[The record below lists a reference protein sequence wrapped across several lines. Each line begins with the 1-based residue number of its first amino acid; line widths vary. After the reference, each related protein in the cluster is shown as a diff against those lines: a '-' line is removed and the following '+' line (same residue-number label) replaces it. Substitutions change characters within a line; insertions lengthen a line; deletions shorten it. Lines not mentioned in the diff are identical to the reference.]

1 MKRRYYR
8 WYSKTYI
15 FNEKL
20 NRKFTTVGAA
30 VFISA
35 FTLLFFGLNTNLSM
49 LFITFAVA
57 VSLIITDALSL
68 IGKFPQ
74 FKIIRFLPQFISKD
88 QKLKY
93 RVSIKNNGKNVQ
105 NEDIFYKEIVA
116 DPRPDYDSFIST
128 PEPGEE
134 KRNRYDRKMAYYRW
148 KWLIERNSGGSTQE
162 FSVTGEKI
170 DDGTVFEA
178 EFMPERRGKIMFS
191 GAYLFRKG
199 VFGLFKKGKVVD
211 FPGDITVFPK
221 ILHVDQMECMDGSRN
236 ADSEKVRE
244 TPETGPGY
252 ELKSL
257 REYVPGDSP
266 RTIHWRS
273 SAKTGDLKVKEF
285 HKEVDAGTVMFI
297 DNFFSESYS
306 DDFEDLMTVAASLL
320 NNSYEVGKMPQSI
333 VIGQESFD
341 IASTSRDSLL
351 RALSALALT
360 GNDRSANLINS
371 VKDLTESAKEC
382 CSVIFLTS
390 NYDEKRFL
398 MIESLFKHK
407 VPVTLIF
414 TGERRTLSAPVVF
427 EKQVTKDDLNSGA
440 LKL

>member
-1 MKRRYYR
+1 MKRRYYN

-20 NRKFTTVGAA
+20 NRKFTTAGAA

-49 LFITFAVA
+49 LFVTFSIA

-68 IGKFPQ
+68 SGKMRQ
-74 FKIIRFLPQFISKD
+74 LKVVRYLPPFISRG

-93 RVSIKNNGKNVQ
+93 KVLIKNYGGELQKG
-105 NEDIFYKEIVA
+105 ELFYKEMIS
-116 DPRPDYDSFIST
+116 DPRPDYESFIST

-148 KWLIERNSGGSTQE
+148 KWLIGRNSGGGTQE
-162 FSVTGEKI
+162 FSVTGEKM
-170 DDGTVFEA
+170 DDGEVFEA

-211 FPGDITVFPK
+211 FPGDIIVFPK

-333 VIGQESFD
+333 VIGQ
-341 IASTSRDSLL
+341 
-351 RALSALALT
+351 
-360 GNDRSANLINS
+360 
-371 VKDLTESAKEC
+371 
-382 CSVIFLTS
+382 
-390 NYDEKRFL
+390 
-398 MIESLFKHK
+398 
-407 VPVTLIF
+407 
-414 TGERRTLSAPVVF
+414 
-427 EKQVTKDDLNSGA
+427 
-440 LKL
+440 

>member
-1 MKRRYYR
+1 MKRRYYN

-20 NRKFTTVGAA
+20 NRKFTTTGAA

-49 LFITFAVA
+49 LFITFAAA

-68 IGKFPQ
+68 LGKFPQ
-74 FKIIRFLPQFISKD
+74 FKVIRFLPQFISKD

-93 RVSIKNNGKNVQ
+93 RVSLKNNGKNEQ
-105 NEDIFYKEIVA
+105 REEIFYKEMSS
-116 DPRPDYDSFIST
+116 DPRPGYESFIST

-134 KRNRYDRKMAYYRW
+134 KRNRYDRKMGYYRW
-148 KWLIERNSGGSTQE
+148 KWLIDRNSGGVSGE
-162 FSVTGEKI
+162 FIATGEKI
-170 DDGTVFEA
+170 DDATVFEVD
-178 EFMPERRGKIMFS
+178 FTPKRRGKIRFL
-191 GAYLFRKG
+191 GVYLFKKG
-199 VFGLFKKGKVVD
+199 VFGLFKKGKLID
-211 FPGDITVFPK
+211 LPGEFIVFPK
-221 ILHVDQMECMDGSRN
+221 IMPLETVECMTGSRS

-244 TPETGPGY
+244 TPETGTGY

-273 SAKTGDLKVKEF
+273 SAKTGNLKVKEF

-306 DDFEDLMTVAASLL
+306 ESFEDLLTVAASLL
-320 NNSYEVGKMPQSI
+320 NHSFEVERMPQSI
-333 VIGQESFD
+333 VIGQVVFEMPDS
-341 IASTSRDSLL
+341 SKDSLM
-351 RALSALALT
+351 RALSMLALT
-360 GNDRSANLINS
+360 ENDRSANLINS
-371 VKDLTESAKEC
+371 VKNLTESAKEC

-398 MIESLFKHK
+398 MVDSLFKHK

-414 TGERRTLSAPVVF
+414 TGERKTLSAPVVF
-427 EKQVTKDDLNSGA
+427 EKGISKDDLNSGG

>member
-1 MKRRYYR
+1 MKRRYYS
-8 WYSKTYI
+8 WYSRTYI

-20 NRKFTTVGAA
+20 NRKFTTAGAA

-49 LFITFAVA
+49 LFVTFSIA

-68 IGKFPQ
+68 FGKMRQ
-74 FKIIRFLPQFISKD
+74 IKAVRYLPPFISKG
-88 QKLKY
+88 QNLKY
-93 RVSIKNNGKNVQ
+93 RVMIKNNGGELQKR
-105 NEDIFYKEIVA
+105 ELFYKEILA
-116 DPRPDYDSFIST
+116 DPRPDYESFVST

-134 KRNRYDRKMAYYRW
+134 KRNRYDRRMGYYRW
-148 KWLIERNSGGSTQE
+148 KWLIDRNSGGTLKE
-162 FSVTGEKI
+162 FSVTGEKL
-170 DDGTVFEA
+170 DDGEVFEA
-178 EFMPERRGKIMFS
+178 QFMPERRGKIIFS
-191 GAYLFRKG
+191 GAYVFPKG
-199 VFGLFKKGKVVD
+199 VFGLFKKGRIVD
-211 FPGDITVFPK
+211 LPGDIIVFPR
-221 ILHVDQMECMDGSRN
+221 ILPVEKMECMDGSRN

-266 RTIHWRS
+266 RTIHWKS
-273 SAKTGDLKVKEF
+273 SAKTGGLKVKEF
-285 HKEVDAGTVMFI
+285 HREVDAGTVIFI

-306 DDFEDLMTVAASLL
+306 GDFEDLMTVAASLL
-320 NNSYEVGKMPQSI
+320 NNSYEAGKMPQSI

-351 RALSALALT
+351 KALSMLALT

-371 VKDLTESAKEC
+371 VKDLTESVKEC
-382 CSVIFLTS
+382 CSVLFLTS

-398 MIESLFKHK
+398 MVESLFKHK

-414 TGERRTLSAPVVF
+414 TGERKTLSAPVVF
-427 EKQVTKDDLNSGA
+427 EKHVTKEDLNSGV